1 GSSET
6 RVRPYGSGMRL
17 TNVAQ
22 LRLPFGRLWGYDLTH
37 VGTGDELPVSFDQR
51 RHVGSGDRPGSWMAL
66 SLRLPEPVPRDDL
79 ATAWMSVLARHGT
92 LRSAFFPGSS
102 GPTLRRV
109 EVGPGGW
116 VEHTVAPGQAPN
128 DALRDVLDDAC
139 SPYRRLS
146 HRLCV
151 LETATGPTV
160 VIAADHAH
168 VDLWSMLVVARDL
181 LAAYAEI
188 RAGRSPPVE
197 PVPAFAEHTSS
208 LRRRP
213 TAPQEVRTRWAE
225 IIGAAGDVMPRFP
238 MPLGDVTTP
247 QRERVEVRD
256 VLDVDDSAAFSA
268 QARED
273 GVSTLALVVSAM
285 TSVTQDLAQTALRA
299 VFPVHSRYDA
309 TWHDSVGWFITNS
322 VLESTDPA
330 ASACADAVK
339 EAIRLGSWPLEDVVA
354 PWGGMPEAP
363 GMFAISWL
371 DLRRLPV
378 GIDAS
383 GLEAQYV
390 GAAIR
395 TDGVMLWFV
404 LDESGLHLRC
414 RYPDTAEARDS
425 VGRWLDRL
433 VAQLRSDAHTS
444 AGGRL
449 VLGDRVFR
457 VQRAARADAAALV
470 ALLADDEIGRTR
482 EGADLVH
489 YEAAYD
495 AISRD
500 PAQYLA
506 AVRDEDDR
514 IVGTMQLTII
524 PGLARGGATRL
535 QVEGVR
541 VAADVRGTG
550 LGAAMLDW
558 AHAHGRARG
567 ASLAQLTTD
576 SGRDRAH
583 TRSTVASV
591 TRTRTWASS
600 ASSDWVCPY

>member
-1 GSSET
+1 
-6 RVRPYGSGMRL
+6 MRL
-17 TNVAQ
+17 TNVAH
-22 LRLPFGRLWGYDLTH
+22 LRLPFGRLWGYDLSVVT
-37 VGTGDELPVSFDQR
+37 TGGALPVSFDQR
-51 RHVGSGDRPGSWMAL
+51 RHVGAGDRVGSWMAL
-66 SLRLPEPVPRDDL
+66 SFRLSAPVDRDDL
-79 ATAWMSVLARHGT
+79 ATAWLAVVDRHGT
-92 LRSAFFPGSS
+92 LRSAFSPGH
-102 GPTLRRV
+102 GDAPTLREV
-109 EVGPGGW
+109 EVAPGGW
-116 VEHTVAPGQAPN
+116 VEHPVGPGQAPN

-139 SPYRRLS
+139 SPYRRPS

-168 VDLWSMLVVARDL
+168 VDMWSMLVVARDL
-181 LAAYAEI
+181 LSAYTEV
-188 RAGRSPPVE
+188 RAGRAPGLA
-197 PVPAFAEHTSS
+197 PVPAFAEHTAA
-208 LRRRP
+208 LRSRP
-213 TAPQEVRTRWAE
+213 PAPPEVRTRWAE
-225 IIGAAGDVMPRFP
+225 VLHAAGDVMPRFP
-238 MPLGDVTTP
+238 MPLGDVTAP

-256 VLDVDDSAAFSA
+256 VLDVDDTAAFSA

-285 TSVTQDLAQTALRA
+285 TAVTRDLAGTALRA

-322 VLESTDPA
+322 VLESPDPA
-330 ASACADAVK
+330 PKACADAVR
-339 EAIRLGSWPLEDVVA
+339 EAIGLGSWPLEDLLA

-378 GIDAS
+378 RIDAT

-404 LDESGLHLRC
+404 LDEAGLHLRC
-414 RYPDTAEARDS
+414 RYPDTTEARAN
-425 VGRWLDRL
+425 VGRWLDDL
-433 VAQLRSDAHTS
+433 VARLRADARAS
-444 AGGRL
+444 VGGRL

-457 VQRAARADAAALV
+457 VQRAARTDAPALV

-482 EGADLVH
+482 EGADLAH

-500 PAQYLA
+500 PAHYLA
-506 AVRDEDDR
+506 AVRDETDT
-514 IVGTMQLTII
+514 IVGTMQLTIV
-524 PGLARGGATRL
+524 PGLSRGGTTRL

-541 VAADVRGTG
+541 VAGSARGTG
-550 LGAAMLDW
+550 LGTAMLEW
-558 AHAHGRARG
+558 AHNHGRARG
-567 ASLAQLTTD
+567 ATLAQLTTD
-576 SGRDRAH
+576 TARGRAH
-583 TRSTVASV
+583 AFYRRLGYEDSHLGFK
-591 TRTRTWASS
+591 RRL
-600 ASSDWVCPY
+600 